1 MARGFLESKTL
12 EFKTYCFEAY
22 KSKYRMNGR
31 ECLAL
36 FKKYKIFS
44 YLDDFYDVLH
54 TTSMEYVLDD
64 IDIYIKARRKANNA
78 KASPIG
84 C

>member
-54 TTSMEYVLDD
+54 TRVWNTFSM
-64 IDIYIKARRKANNA
+64 ISTYISRREEKANNA
-78 KASPIG
+78 KSSPIG